1 MPLFACLAL
10 SLLPPVGGSL
20 PVSPAITTEPPVPQS
35 SPAARIA
42 VVNTQAFGE
51 LINEY
56 RQQVVTLQ
64 TEFRPTL
71 DTLQRLGAEI
81 QAEEDALQR
90 LADQLTPDVRLK
102 RTDDLERKK
111 KDFKRRQED
120 LNEAAEKRA
129 AILLNPVREKFSRR
143 WKPMP
148 RSAAFTSCS
157 MLPRRPKPGDSSIS
171 RPAWT
176 LPKTLPP
183 AIIRPIR
190 LRSRRRPADELLLCA
205 HSSVG

>member
-20 PVSPAITTEPPVPQS
+20 PVSPAITTEPPAPQAA
-35 SPAARIA
+35 PAPPRIA

-71 DTLQRLGAEI
+71 DAIQRLGAEI

-90 LADQLTPDVRLK
+90 LADQLAPDVRLK
-102 RTDDLERKK
+102 RIDDLERKK

-120 LNEAAEKRA
+120 LNEAVEKRA
-129 AILLNPVREKFSRR
+129 AILLNPVREKISKALEAYAKERGIHILLDVVTAAEAGGLVYLAPGMDITEDFAARYNQNNPVTKPAASR
-143 WKPMP
+143 
-148 RSAAFTSCS
+148 
-157 MLPRRPKPGDSSIS
+157 
-171 RPAWT
+171 
-176 LPKTLPP
+176 
-183 AIIRPIR
+183 
-190 LRSRRRPADELLLCA
+190 
-205 HSSVG
+205 

>member
-35 SPAARIA
+35 SPAAPRIA

-129 AILLNPVREKFSRR
+129 AILLNPVREKNFQGAGSLCQGARH
-143 WKPMP
+143 
-148 RSAAFTSCS
+148 SH
-157 MLPRRPKPGDSSIS
+157 
-171 RPAWT
+171 PA
-176 LPKTLPP
+176 
-183 AIIRPIR
+183 RCCHGG
-190 LRSRRRPADELLLCA
+190 RSRGTRLSRARHGHYRRLCRPL
-205 HSSVG
+205 

>member
-35 SPAARIA
+35 SPAAPRIA

-90 LADQLTPDVRLK
+90 LADQLAPDVRLK

-129 AILLNPVREKFSRR
+129 SILLNPVREKIFKALEAYAKERGIHILLDVATAAEAGGLVYLAPGMDITEDFAARYNQANPATKPAASR
-143 WKPMP
+143 
-148 RSAAFTSCS
+148 
-157 MLPRRPKPGDSSIS
+157 
-171 RPAWT
+171 
-176 LPKTLPP
+176 
-183 AIIRPIR
+183 
-190 LRSRRRPADELLLCA
+190 
-205 HSSVG
+205 

>member
-1 MPLFACLAL
+1 MSLSAYLAL
-10 SLLPPVGGSL
+10 SLLNPLGGSL
-20 PVSPAITTEPPVPQS
+20 PTPPAMPAQPPVPQS
-35 SPAARIA
+35 APAGPRIA

-64 TEFRPTL
+64 TEFRSTA
-71 DTLQRLGAEI
+71 DALQRLGTEI

-90 LADQLTPDVRLK
+90 LSDQLTPDVRLK

-129 AILLNPVREKFSRR
+129 ALLLNPVREKISKALEAYAKERGIHILLDVAT
-143 WKPMP
+143 
-148 RSAAFTSCS
+148 AAKNGGLVYLAPGMDVTEDFAARYNQAN
-157 MLPRRPKPGDSSIS
+157 PAPKPAVS
-171 RPAWT
+171 R
-176 LPKTLPP
+176 
-183 AIIRPIR
+183 
-190 LRSRRRPADELLLCA
+190 
-205 HSSVG
+205 